1 VYRVMNH
8 DVTYINGSIICSSLM
23 TTSLHYEKEKKKK
36 RKKKGQCTR
45 CAASLGN
52 RDLSRVPYT
61 VAIFLICDRF
71 VS

>member
-1 VYRVMNH
+1 MNH

-36 RKKKGQCTR
+36 KKKGQFTR

>member
-36 RKKKGQCTR
+36 EKK
-45 CAASLGN
+45 
-52 RDLSRVPYT
+52 RVNVPDAQPAWVT
-61 VAIFLICDRF
+61 GT
-71 VS
+71 